1 MSKQAPAIPPKKGP
15 LDGITVLDFS
25 RVLAGPY
32 CTMVLA
38 DLGAR
43 VIKIEKLGTGDDTRA
58 FGPFVENEGIK
69 ESAYFICFNRGK
81 ESIALDLK
89 TPRDRELLERL
100 LDKADVVVE
109 NFRPGVMDRLGYGA
123 ERLKQTHPHVVYAS
137 ISGFGHT
144 GPFSDL
150 PGYDMV
156 VQAMGGV
163 MSLTGWPDA
172 PPARVGTSFG
182 DLGAALFATIGI
194 VSALFKRTKD
204 AQGTRVDIGMLDCQA
219 ALMETALARFDVD
232 GKVPTRT
239 GDSHPSL
246 APFETFAAAD
256 GRFVIAAG
264 NDQLFLLM
272 ADALDAPQMA
282 LDPRFMS
289 NDLRCRNR
297 PAMAQAI
304 EAVTKTQPM
313 QLWIDRLNDAGVPCA
328 PINTIDKLF
337 DHPQLAAREM
347 IIKVK
352 GKGSR
357 EVRTAGNP
365 IRMTGFAQ
373 PDHSKAIPAPALDE
387 HREAILAE
395 VMLSCGAYLPSSA
408 PVLDEPSSLDQRG
421 ASTPA
426 RIHMTNQEQ
435 LT

>member
-1 MSKQAPAIPPKKGP
+1 VNKHIPALPLKKGP
-15 LDGITVLDFS
+15 LEGITVLDFS

-58 FGPFVENEGIK
+58 FGPFVEHEGIK

-100 LDKADVVVE
+100 LDTADVVVE

-123 ERLKQTHPHVVYAS
+123 ERLKQTHPHIVYAS

-219 ALMETALARFDVD
+219 ALMETALVRYDVD

-264 NDQLFLLM
+264 NDQLFMLM
-272 ADALDAPQMA
+272 ADALNAPQIA
-282 LDPRFMS
+282 LDARFMS

-313 QLWIDRLNDAGVPCA
+313 QHWIDRLNDAGVPCA
-328 PINTIDKLF
+328 PINTIDKLL

-347 IIKVK
+347 IIKVR
-352 GKGSR
+352 GKGAR

-373 PDHSKAIPAPALDE
+373 PNRSKAIPAPALDE

-395 VMLSCGAYLPSSA
+395 LMLSSGAYLPSPAPALDETTSPGKCTASA
-408 PVLDEPSSLDQRG
+408 PRL
-421 ASTPA
+421 AA
-426 RIHMTNQEQ
+426 
-435 LT
+435 

>member
-1 MSKQAPAIPPKKGP
+1 MDAAKDAPPKKAP
-15 LDGITVLDFS
+15 LEGITVLDFS

-43 VIKIEKLGTGDDTRA
+43 VIKIERLATGHDTRA
-58 FGPFVENEGIK
+58 FGPFVGQ
-69 ESAYFICFNRGK
+69 ESAYFMCFNRGK

-89 TPRDRELLERL
+89 SPRDRDLLERL
-100 LDKADVVVE
+100 LSEADVLVE

-123 ERLKQTHPHVVYAS
+123 DRLARTHPHLVYAS

-156 VQAMGGV
+156 VQAMGGI

-182 DLGAALFATIGI
+182 DLGAALFAAVGI
-194 VSALFKRTKD
+194 IASLYKRTRD

-219 ALMETALARFDVD
+219 ALMETALARYDVE

-246 APFETFAAAD
+246 APFETFNAED

-264 NDQLFLLM
+264 NDQLFMLM

-282 LDPRFMS
+282 LDPMFIS

-297 PAMAQAI
+297 PAMVEAI
-304 EAVTKTQPM
+304 EAITRTAPM
-313 QLWIDRLNDAGVPCA
+313 DHWIDRLNEAGVPCA
-328 PINTIDKLF
+328 PINTIDRLF
-337 DHPQLAAREM
+337 SHPQLQARNM
-347 IIKVK
+347 IIQVE
-352 GKGSR
+352 GAAER
-357 EVRTAGNP
+357 PVRTAGNP
-365 IRMTGFAQ
+365 IKLSSAADIDVAR
-373 PDHSKAIPAPALDE
+373 PLRAPALDE
-387 HREAILAE
+387 HRDRILSELMSGTGDYAPATGANDVPQPQEAVTPMKRA
-395 VMLSCGAYLPSSA
+395 SA
-408 PVLDEPSSLDQRG
+408 
-421 ASTPA
+421 
-426 RIHMTNQEQ
+426 
-435 LT
+435 

>member
-1 MSKQAPAIPPKKGP
+1 MDQPSTDSGRKGP
-15 LDGITVLDFS
+15 LTGITVLDFS

-58 FGPFVENEGIK
+58 FGPFVEQ
-69 ESAYFICFNRGK
+69 ESAYFMCFNRGK

-89 TPRDRELLERL
+89 SPRDRDLLERML
-100 LDKADVVVE
+100 SQADVVVE

-123 ERLKQTHPHVVYAS
+123 ERLARTHPHIIYAS

-144 GPFSDL
+144 GPYSDL

-182 DLGAALFATIGI
+182 DLSAALFAAIGI
-194 VSALFKRTKD
+194 LSSLYKRTQD

-219 ALMETALARFDVD
+219 AMMETALARFDIE

-246 APFETFAAAD
+246 APFETFAAQD

-264 NDQLFLLM
+264 NDQLFMLM
-272 ADALDAPQMA
+272 ADALGSPKLA
-282 LDPRFMS
+282 LDARFLS

-297 PAMAQAI
+297 PAMVEAI
-304 EAVTKTQPM
+304 ESITRTEAIAH
-313 QLWIDRLNDAGVPCA
+313 WIERLNEVGVPCA
-328 PINTIDKLF
+328 PINTIDRLF
-337 DHPQLAAREM
+337 GHPQLLARNM
-347 IIKVK
+347 IVQVRGMSK
-352 GKGSR
+352 R
-357 EVRTAGNP
+357 TVRTAGNP
-365 IRMTGFAQ
+365 IKLGAFEDIDVNTPVR
-373 PDHSKAIPAPALDE
+373 APGLDE
-387 HREAILAE
+387 HRERILAE
-395 VMLSCGAYLPSSA
+395 LMSGTGDYAPTRHSA
-408 PVLDEPSSLDQRG
+408 E
-421 ASTPA
+421 APA
-426 RIHMTNQEQ
+426 RTMHASVAPIA
-435 LT
+435 